1 MNELNVEV
9 DKFTLTKSSDIDNIN
24 IRVINLELFK
34 SVSVSVMLMSGKTF
48 IENRNFTLSG
58 DDYKNW
64 ANDDNYLYTYVA
76 SKLGYTLQPTTVVP
90 DPVVVPDPP
99 TDPVVVADPVL
110 VTDPTDPVFFTDP
123 IL

>member
-1 MNELNVEV
+1 MNERNVEV

-64 ANDDNYLYTYVA
+64 GNNDKYSTEYVINA
-76 SKLGYTLQPTTVVP
+76 LKLSN
-90 DPVVVPDPP
+90 
-99 TDPVVVADPVL
+99 
-110 VTDPTDPVFFTDP
+110 
-123 IL
+123 